1 MITEE
6 FYLLRHGGYNENRQ
20 VVHLDLDS
28 FFVSVERLLNSS
40 LNNQAIIIG
49 GTSNRGVV
57 SSCSYEARKYGVSS
71 GMPIRTAK
79 ELCPNAIFI
88 RGDYEQYTKY
98 SNLVTEII
106 SHSAPVFEKASIDE
120 HYIDVSGMDKFFG
133 CLKWTQELRTKIIKE
148 SGLPISFGL
157 SVNKTVSKI
166 ATTEGKPNGEL
177 FVPKPQVQTFLWPLS
192 IKKIPMIGTKTFQ
205 TLRSMGIATIKT
217 LSEIPLEMMQN
228 VLGENGKS
236 LWLKANGID
245 QSPVEPY
252 SERKSLSSET
262 TFEKDS
268 TDVLMMERILIK
280 LTEELCYKMRQE
292 EKLTSCITVKI
303 RYSNFE
309 TFTMQKRIAYTAFD
323 HTIIDVSK
331 ELFKKLYNRRLLIRL
346 IGIRFSHLVQGLQQ
360 INMFEDT
367 QERVQLYQALD
378 KIRNRFGEKSIGR
391 A

>member
-1 MITEE
+1 
-6 FYLLRHGGYNENRQ
+6 
-20 VVHLDLDS
+20 
-28 FFVSVERLLNSS
+28 
-40 LNNQAIIIG
+40 
-49 GTSNRGVV
+49 
-57 SSCSYEARKYGVSS
+57 
-71 GMPIRTAK
+71 
-79 ELCPNAIFI
+79 
-88 RGDYEQYTKY
+88 
-98 SNLVTEII
+98 
-106 SHSAPVFEKASIDE
+106 
-120 HYIDVSGMDKFFG
+120 
-133 CLKWTQELRTKIIKE
+133 
-148 SGLPISFGL
+148 
-157 SVNKTVSKI
+157 
-166 ATTEGKPNGEL
+166 
-177 FVPKPQVQTFLWPLS
+177 
-192 IKKIPMIGTKTFQ
+192 MIGTKTFQ

-378 KIRNRFGEKSIGR
+378 KIKNKFGEKSIGR

>member
-1 MITEE
+1 
-6 FYLLRHGGYNENRQ
+6 
-20 VVHLDLDS
+20 
-28 FFVSVERLLNSS
+28 
-40 LNNQAIIIG
+40 
-49 GTSNRGVV
+49 
-57 SSCSYEARKYGVSS
+57 
-71 GMPIRTAK
+71 
-79 ELCPNAIFI
+79 
-88 RGDYEQYTKY
+88 
-98 SNLVTEII
+98 
-106 SHSAPVFEKASIDE
+106 
-120 HYIDVSGMDKFFG
+120 
-133 CLKWTQELRTKIIKE
+133 
-148 SGLPISFGL
+148 
-157 SVNKTVSKI
+157 
-166 ATTEGKPNGEL
+166 
-177 FVPKPQVQTFLWPLS
+177 
-192 IKKIPMIGTKTFQ
+192 
-205 TLRSMGIATIKT
+205 
-217 LSEIPLEMMQN
+217 MMQN

>member
-1 MITEE
+1 
-6 FYLLRHGGYNENRQ
+6 
-20 VVHLDLDS
+20 
-28 FFVSVERLLNSS
+28 
-40 LNNQAIIIG
+40 
-49 GTSNRGVV
+49 
-57 SSCSYEARKYGVSS
+57 
-71 GMPIRTAK
+71 
-79 ELCPNAIFI
+79 
-88 RGDYEQYTKY
+88 
-98 SNLVTEII
+98 
-106 SHSAPVFEKASIDE
+106 
-120 HYIDVSGMDKFFG
+120 
-133 CLKWTQELRTKIIKE
+133 
-148 SGLPISFGL
+148 
-157 SVNKTVSKI
+157 
-166 ATTEGKPNGEL
+166 
-177 FVPKPQVQTFLWPLS
+177 
-192 IKKIPMIGTKTFQ
+192 
-205 TLRSMGIATIKT
+205 
-217 LSEIPLEMMQN
+217 
-228 VLGENGKS
+228 
-236 LWLKANGID
+236 
-245 QSPVEPY
+245 
-252 SERKSLSSET
+252 LSSET